1 MEVGVLLVS
10 LALVFITSF
19 LISVLG
25 TSVFFSLLSLSAVFA
40 GFLFYTGNAASV
52 MKKISAIR

>member
-10 LALVFITSF
+10 LALVFITSL
-19 LISVLG
+19 LISALG
-25 TSVFFSLLSLSAVFA
+25 TGVFFSLLSLSVVFG
-40 GFLFYTGNAASV
+40 GFLFYTGNTESF